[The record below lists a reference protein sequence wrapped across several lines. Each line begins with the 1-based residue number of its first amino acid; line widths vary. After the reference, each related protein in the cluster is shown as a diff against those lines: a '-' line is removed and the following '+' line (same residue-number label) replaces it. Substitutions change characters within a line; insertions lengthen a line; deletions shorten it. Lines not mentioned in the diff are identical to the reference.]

1 MCISCVS
8 LKGRRGKL
16 LRWAVST
23 AIAGCVVLPAVST
36 AAPTPAVAPPRPS
49 LTALWWQ
56 TYVSLPD
63 AGSRCDLGI
72 DKVVFLGATT
82 GGPVSR
88 SCTLPAGPSIL
99 VPLINVECSSLEG
112 NGRTPA
118 EWRACATGFA
128 DDFTDLSLTINGV
141 AVADLT
147 RLRVQSQPFAFSPV
161 QNNLFGI
168 PPGTGGSVS
177 DGYWALIGPLAPGTY
192 DVSFGGSYPPAA
204 FSTDVTYH
212 LTVV

>member
-1 MCISCVS
+1 M
-8 LKGRRGKL
+8 
-16 LRWAVST
+16 
-23 AIAGCVVLPAVST
+23 
-36 AAPTPAVAPPRPS
+36 
-49 LTALWWQ
+49 
-56 TYVSLPD
+56 
-63 AGSRCDLGI
+63 
-72 DKVVFLGATT
+72 
-82 GGPVSR
+82 
-88 SCTLPAGPSIL
+88 
-99 VPLINVECSSLEG
+99 PLINVECSSVEG

-141 AVADLT
+141 TVADLT
-147 RLRVQSQPFAFSPV
+147 RLRVQSQPFAFSSV
-161 QNNLFGI
+161 LGNVFRI

-192 DVSFGGSYPPAA
+192 DVSFGGSYPPGP